1 MAKKELPS
9 ITEIVKFLSKENLL
23 PIYFL
28 CGEDQYT
35 IDLAVETL
43 EKAITPLLLSDF
55 DKEILSAEK
64 NLGLTQVLDLA
75 YSFPFGGGKKLI
87 ILKNFEK
94 FSDKKELASYV
105 NSPSAFTVLIIIQ
118 SGKISDISKEPY
130 SNLLEKKELFEART
144 ATGEELV
151 DWVVKKTKKLGINF
165 SQDIARALIEI
176 VGEDKSLLEMQFQ
189 KIIDYMNGKN
199 EITYEDIKKISSPT
213 KEYSIFDLQDSLG
226 RGDRS
231 KAIEVAYNLLDA
243 GVEIVFII
251 NMLAKFVLT
260 VAQITDL
267 VRSKVND
274 NEAVKLVGV
283 SWGYYFNC
291 KKAKYLMSDE
301 RLLNASR
308 ALLNADLAVKTTSTD
323 YRTVLLMLICEILG
337 EEVTS
342 SIVS

>member
-9 ITEIVKFLSKENLL
+9 ITEIAKFLSKENLL

-35 IDLAVETL
+35 IDIATETL
-43 EKAITPLLLSDF
+43 EKAVTPHLLSDF
-55 DKEILSAEK
+55 DKEIISAEK
-64 NLGLTQVLDLA
+64 NLSLTQVLDLA
-75 YSFPFGGGKKLI
+75 YAFPFGGGKKLI

-94 FSDKKELASYV
+94 FNDKKELTSYV
-105 NSPSAFTVLIIIQ
+105 NDPSSSTVLIITQ

-130 SNLLEKKELFEART
+130 SKLLEKRELFEART

-151 DWVVKKTKKLGINF
+151 DWVVKKIKKIGINF
-165 SQDIARALIEI
+165 SQDNARSLIEI

-199 EITYEDIKKISSPT
+199 EISYEDIKKISSPT

-226 RGDRS
+226 SGNRS

-251 NMLAKFVLT
+251 NMLAKFILT

-267 VRSKVND
+267 VRSNIND

-308 ALLNADLAVKTTSTD
+308 ALVNPDLAVKTTSTD
-323 YRTVLLMLICEILG
+323 YRTVLLMLICEVLG
-337 EEVTS
+337 QEVTS
-342 SIVS
+342 NIVS

>member
-9 ITEIVKFLSKENLL
+9 ITEIAKFLSKENLL
-23 PIYFL
+23 PIYFI

-35 IDLAVETL
+35 IDLAVETI
-43 EKAITPLLLSDF
+43 EKAVTPLLLSDF
-55 DKEILSAEK
+55 DKEIISAEK
-64 NLGLTQVLDLA
+64 NLSLTQVLDLA

-94 FSDKKELASYV
+94 FSDKKELVSYV
-105 NSPSAFTVLIIIQ
+105 KNPSESTVLIIIQ
-118 SGKISDISKEPY
+118 SGKISDIAKEPY
-130 SNLLEKKELFEART
+130 SSLLEKKELFEART

-165 SQDIARALIEI
+165 SQDNARALIEI

-189 KIIDYMNGKN
+189 KIIDYINGKH
-199 EITYEDIKKISSPT
+199 EISYEDIKKISSPT

-226 RGDRS
+226 KGDRLR
-231 KAIEVAYNLLDA
+231 ATEVAYNLLDA

-267 VRSKVND
+267 VRSKVSD
-274 NEAVKLVGV
+274 GEAVKLVGV

-291 KKAKYLMSDE
+291 KKATYLMSDE

-308 ALLNADLAVKTTSTD
+308 ALLNADLAVKTTATD
-323 YRTVLLMLICEILG
+323 HRTVLLMLICEILG

-342 SIVS
+342 SIVA

>member
-9 ITEIVKFLSKENLL
+9 ITEIAKFLSKENFL

-43 EKAITPLLLSDF
+43 EKAVTPHLLSDF
-55 DKEILSAEK
+55 DKEIISADK
-64 NLGLTQVLDLA
+64 NLSLTQVLDLA

-94 FSDKKELASYV
+94 IGDKKELVSYV
-105 NSPSAFTVLIIIQ
+105 NSPSEFTVLIVIQ
-118 SGKISDISKEPY
+118 FGKISDISKEPY
-130 SNLLEKKELFEART
+130 SILLEKKKLFEARI

-165 SQDIARALIEI
+165 SQDNARALIEI

-189 KIIDYMNGKN
+189 KIINYMNGKN
-199 EITYEDIKKISSPT
+199 EITYDDIKKISSPT

-226 RGDRS
+226 KGDKSRS
-231 KAIEVAYNLLDA
+231 IEVAYNLLDA

-291 KKAKYLMSDE
+291 KKAKYLMSDD

-308 ALLNADLAVKTTSTD
+308 ALLNADLAVKTTATD
-323 YRTVLLMLICEILG
+323 YHTVLLMLICEILG

>member
-9 ITEIVKFLSKENLL
+9 ITEIAKFLSKESLL

-35 IDLAVETL
+35 IDLAAETL
-43 EKAITPLLLSDF
+43 EKAVMPYLLSDF
-55 DKEILSAEK
+55 DKEILTADK
-64 NLGLTQVLDLA
+64 NLNLIQVLDLA

-94 FSDKKELASYV
+94 IGDKKELSSYV
-105 NSPSAFTVLIIIQ
+105 DSPPEFTVLIIIQ
-118 SGKISDISKEPY
+118 SGKVLDISKEPY
-130 SNLLEKKELFEART
+130 SKLLEKKELFEARI

-165 SQDIARALIEI
+165 SQDNAKALIEI

-189 KIIDYMNGKN
+189 KIIDYMKGKN
-199 EITYEDIKKISSPT
+199 EISYEDIKKISSPT
-213 KEYSIFDLQDSLG
+213 KEFSIFDLQDSLG
-226 RGDRS
+226 KGDRS
-231 KAIEVAYNLLDA
+231 RAVEVAYNLLDA

-251 NMLAKFVLT
+251 NMLAKFILT

-267 VRSKVND
+267 VRSRVND

-308 ALLNADLAVKTTSTD
+308 ALLNADLAIKTTATD
-323 YRTVLLMLICEILG
+323 QRTVLLMLVCEILG
-337 EEVTS
+337 QEVTS